1 MPLLVLSTAHFSKFW
16 DDLELLVP
24 ITQAIIMIRLL
35 LYQHSI
41 MLNFDHIGN
50 EYCNILCL
58 IILDVNHV
66 GRSEEALCPPWNQE
80 LPGKTGC
87 SQVAP

>member
-1 MPLLVLSTAHFSKFW
+1 MVLSTAHFSKFW
-16 DDLELLVP
+16 DDLESLVP
-24 ITQAIIMIRLL
+24 ITQAIMIMIRL

-41 MLNFDHIGN
+41 MINFDHIADK
-50 EYCNILCL
+50 YYILYL
-58 IILDVNHV
+58 IILDVNHA
-66 GRSEEALCPPWNQE
+66 GRCEEAQRPPWNQE